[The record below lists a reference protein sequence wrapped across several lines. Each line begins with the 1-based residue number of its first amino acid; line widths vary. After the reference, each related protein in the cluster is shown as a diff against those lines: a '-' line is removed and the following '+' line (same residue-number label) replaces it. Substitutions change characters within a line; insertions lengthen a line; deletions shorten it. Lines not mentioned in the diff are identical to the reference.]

1 MARYDVHPAPDG
13 RGYWLDVQADLLS
26 ALNTRIVVP
35 LIPRSQAPTPA
46 GRLNPVFLI
55 DGAEHVMTTQFLS
68 AVMATTLP
76 HPSASLADHSDRIMA
91 ALDTALIGF

>member
-26 ALNTRIVVP
+26 RLNTRIVVP
-35 LIPRSQAPTPA
+35 LIPCDIAPTPA
-46 GRLNPVFLI
+46 GRLNPVFVI
-55 DGAEHVMTTQFLS
+55 DGTECVMTTQFLS
-68 AVMATTLP
+68 AVMAASLA
-76 HPSASLADHSDRIMA
+76 HPTASLADQSDRIMA

>member
-1 MARYDVHPAPDG
+1 VARYDIHPAPDG

-26 ALNTRIVVP
+26 SLNTRIVIP
-35 LIPRSQAPTPA
+35 LIPRDVAPTPA

-55 DGAEHVMTTQFLS
+55 DGAEHVLTTQFLS
-68 AVMATTLP
+68 AVMANTLP
-76 HPSASLADHSDRIMA
+76 HPTASLADQSDRIMA